1 MNPGTSGSLR
11 DLSLVL
17 KTIYDPFY
25 PETRGA
31 SLSPLLH
38 SRTTASK
45 PPADPCTAGFLALV
59 HGQWSFSQCTMVAKV
74 RHTHILATSV
84 THSFLQRVCHVC
96 PCVHSCPLSIPQRS
110 LVFPAAS
117 SNFSPLSS
125 SLLSS
130 HPLPSPLVKPPQF
143 SSVLGVCSSGHATVT
158 SCILTGL
165 NSDWQENMCFTCVA
179 AIEDA
184 TVSIDSSVL
193 RDSDDC
199 ALSFRDRSR
208 GDVTSTG
215 ITRCHVRVPLTAC
228 ARAS

>member
-74 RHTHILATSV
+74 RHTHIR
-84 THSFLQRVCHVC
+84 RVCHVC
-96 PCVHSCPLSIPQRS
+96 PCVYSCPLSIPQRS

-125 SLLSS
+125 PLLSS
-130 HPLPSPLVKPPQF
+130 PLLSSPPLSPHPLSSPLVKPLQF